1 MNIAKVYGK
10 ELSENQIIGLLAGK
24 STSYTANG
32 KKNTILPEV
41 VENNYNGKTNY
52 QWKTERIK

>member
-10 ELSENQIIGLLAGK
+10 ELSESQIIGLLTGK

-41 VENNYNGKTNY
+41 VENNYNEKTNY